1 MLVMRAFVY
10 KWLFE
15 LSGFNP
21 EVMKKLGTADQFTL
35 FTWSIWGLIGTFLSA
50 FSVAY
55 LVHYSTESI
64 LSSLVSFVLCFF
76 ILVSLHVLLVTS
88 SGMELQTK
96 AINRSQWLPSRY
108 RPFTYLVVSILF
120 SQSIILAFLSMS
132 QQLEANVSIHNLDL
146 QIESIK
152 NRYSN
157 YSSLKNLRL
166 LQLVTYRNIA
176 DKEAPDVTAI
186 YAKKALLIDDG
197 DASQAINNLKDKLL
211 SLGFD
216 VTLIPK
222 TYGANLDI
230 KVKNYYEH
238 INTGDISIFVYR
250 GPSRV
255 ALDNSLELIQPTSG
269 MLSHSV
275 DVDSLI
281 SIIANKKVLASYFI
295 FSLPP
300 EISDSKTIR
309 QVKWESRDNTYI
321 ASLNDDLNG
330 DLINALINSLGDS
343 DELNKAMSSS
353 VADFA
358 ADDKKYHFVQSS
370 PQSLPVFLIW
380 RSGLFHKVM
389 NKSEMENLIPLT
401 DYCKAYTAL
410 EQSTFAKCLE
420 AEEKIVNS
428 ELQFIN
434 EVREKN
440 IQSIEAVKVRK
451 LQNPSMVVNYTGWL
465 SKHIFLSILL
475 TLIAIVIVAGSYIV
489 RDFIVPHSIVKYES
503 KSVQLSRVRL
513 HQQFKEYRKVV
524 TDIRQRF
531 SNEGEQFDEI
541 VIQHPLYKVHNK
553 ERKKKP
559 NSDGDDL
566 YQILSDALRNNIRS
580 TYE

>member
-1 MLVMRAFVY
+1 MRAFFY
-10 KWLFE
+10 RWLFE

-21 EVMKKLGTADQFTL
+21 EVMRKLGTTDQFSL
-35 FTWSIWGLIGTFLSA
+35 FTLSAWGLIGTFLSA

-64 LSSLVSFVLCFF
+64 LSSYISFVLCFF

-96 AINRSQWLPSRY
+96 AINRPHWMPSRY
-108 RPFTYLVVSILF
+108 RPFTYLVVSLLF
-120 SQSIILAFLSMS
+120 SQSILLAFLSIAH
-132 QQLEANVSIHNLDL
+132 QLETNVSIHNLDL

-152 NRYSN
+152 SRYSN

-166 LQLVTYRNIA
+166 LQLETFRNIA
-176 DKEAPDVTAI
+176 DKEAPDVTAK
-186 YAKKALLIDDG
+186 YVKKALLIDDG
-197 DASQAINNLKDKLL
+197 DASQNINDLKEKLA

-216 VTLIPK
+216 VTLIAK

-230 KVKNYYEH
+230 KIKDYYEH
-238 INTGDISIFVYR
+238 INTGDISIIVYR

-255 ALDNSLELIQPTSG
+255 ALDNSLELIQQSSS
-269 MLSHSV
+269 MLAHSV

-281 SIIANKKVLASYFI
+281 SIIANKRVLASYFL

-300 EISDSKTIR
+300 EISNSESTR

-330 DLINALINSLGDS
+330 ELITSLINILEGS
-343 DELNKAMSSS
+343 DELNKAIYSS
-353 VADFA
+353 VSDFA

-370 PQSLPVFLIW
+370 PFSLPVFMSW
-380 RSGLFHKVM
+380 RSGLFYKEM
-389 NKSEMENLIPLT
+389 NRSEMEGLIPPS
-401 DYCKAYTAL
+401 DYCKAYSAL

-420 AEEKIVNS
+420 AEEEIVNS
-428 ELQFIN
+428 ELKFIN
-434 EVREKN
+434 EMREKN
-440 IQSIEAVKVRK
+440 IQSIEAVKLRK

-465 SKHIFLSILL
+465 SKHIFLSIVL
-475 TLIAIVIVAGSYIV
+475 TLVAIVIVAGPYVV
-489 RDFIVPHSIVKYES
+489 RDFIAPHSIVKYES

-513 HQQFKEYRKVV
+513 HQQFKEYRRVV
-524 TDIRQRF
+524 TEIRQRY
-531 SNEGEQFDEI
+531 SKEGEQFDEV

-553 ERKKKP
+553 ERQKKP
-559 NSDGDDL
+559 NSGGDDL
-566 YQILSDALRNNIRS
+566 YQLLSDALRNNIRS